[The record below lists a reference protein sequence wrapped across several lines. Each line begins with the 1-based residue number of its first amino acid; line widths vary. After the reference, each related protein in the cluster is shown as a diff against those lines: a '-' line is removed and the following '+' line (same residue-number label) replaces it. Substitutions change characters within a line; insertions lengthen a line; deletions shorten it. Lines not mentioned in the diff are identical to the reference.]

1 MLMVE
6 LNLQDIIRNTIYS
19 FKGLC
24 VCFVFGEKIFRESWV
39 VINETRRVTYLSCD
53 H

>member
-6 LNLQDIIRNTIYS
+6 LNLKDIIRNTTYS
-19 FKGLC
+19 LRDC
-24 VCFVFGEKIFRESWV
+24 VCVFVFGEKIFRESWV